1 MKYILKIF
9 LIVLLVVAIIGA
21 ACWFFL
27 VQRPDLTMSV
37 FAYWGDHFYDA
48 GRYNRAV
55 SLYETA
61 CRLDPQNANLPV
73 RLAQAYINS
82 GNYTKA
88 EYTLV
93 SAITNN
99 PESVQLYVALSKTY
113 IAQDKILDAEQMLD
127 RITSS
132 DVKAQIDAL
141 RPRAPVLSPESGYY
155 SEYIDVSVQASGG
168 QAYLAV
174 NLDFPSI
181 QTDAYEGPVTLA
193 AGDSKV
199 VAVTVAENGLVSDAV
214 YAGYTIGSVVEE
226 VTLSDAALDSYVRE
240 LLGKRAS
247 DTLMSDELWEIEE
260 LVLPEGVEDLS
271 DLTRFAGLTSLT
283 IQNATGLD
291 FSVLPQLTTLKTLDL
306 SGSTLPTSTLEA
318 IGTLPDL
325 ETLIL
330 ENCAVTS
337 INNLVGLSNLTYLDL
352 TNNSVTD
359 LTAITALT
367 QLKDLYLTN
376 NPVKSITYLNSC
388 LALERL
394 HIENCGVSRLSSL
407 AGNTSLQEL
416 YASNNDILD
425 ISVLSDCVS
434 LSVLDISSNQVKDV
448 SVLAG
453 LPELTYFLASDNQI
467 EALPAFDAASC
478 KLVRINVNN
487 NKLTDLSPLKG
498 LPSLNYIFADYNQI
512 SDISGLEDCPLLTQ
526 LDLWDNP
533 VDEAQVKALQDIGR
547 IVNYNPQYKP
557 EATAS

>member
-37 FAYWGDHFYDA
+37 FAHWGDYFYDA

-61 CRLDPQNANLPV
+61 CKLSPENANLPL

-113 IAQDKILDAEQMLD
+113 IEQDKILDAEQMLD
-127 RITSS
+127 RITSA

-141 RPRAPVLSPESGYY
+141 RPNAPVLSPESGYY
-155 SEYIDVSVQASGG
+155 SEYIDVAVTATGG
-168 QAYLAV
+168 TAYLAV
-174 NLDFPSI
+174 NQDYPSI
-181 QTDAYEGPVTLA
+181 ETDAYEAPVTLE

-199 VAVTVAENGLVSDAV
+199 VVVTVAENGLVSDAI
-214 YAGYTIGSVVEE
+214 YGGYTIGSVVEE
-226 VTLSDAALDSYVRE
+226 VKLSDSALDSYVRE
-240 LLGKRAS
+240 LLGKSAS
-247 DTLMSDELWEIEE
+247 DTIMSDELWEIEE
-260 LVLPEGVEDLS
+260 LTLPEGVQDIS
-271 DLTRFAGLTSLT
+271 DLTRFAGLKTLS

-291 FSVLPQLTTLKTLDL
+291 LSVLPQLTTLQTLDL
-306 SGSTLPTSTLEA
+306 SGTTLPTSTLDA
-318 IGTLPDL
+318 IGTLPEL
-325 ETLIL
+325 KKLVL
-330 ENCAVTS
+330 QSCAVTA
-337 INNLVGLSNLTYLDL
+337 INPLVGLSNLEYLDL

-359 LTAITALT
+359 LTAITALEH
-367 QLKDLYLTN
+367 LKDLYLTN

-388 LALERL
+388 LELERL

-416 YASNNDILD
+416 YASNNEISD

-434 LSVLDISSNQVKDV
+434 LSVLDISDNQVKDV
-448 SVLAG
+448 SVIAN
-453 LPELTYFLASDNQI
+453 LPELTYFLASHNQI
-467 EALPAFDAASC
+467 ESLPAFDTATC

-487 NKLTDLSPLKG
+487 NQLTDLSPLKG
-498 LPSLNYIFADYNQI
+498 LPALNYIFADYNQI

-526 LDLWDNP
+526 LNLFDNP
-533 VDEAQVKALQDIGR
+533 VNEAQVKALQEIGR
-547 IVNYNPQYKP
+547 IVNYTPGYVND
-557 EATAS
+557 AA

>member
-37 FAYWGDHFYDA
+37 FAHWGDYFYDA

-61 CRLDPQNANLPV
+61 CKLSPNNANLPV

-113 IAQDKILDAEQMLD
+113 IEQDKILDAEQMLD
-127 RITSS
+127 RITSA

-141 RPRAPVLSPESGYY
+141 RPNAPVLSPESGYY
-155 SEYIDVSVQASGG
+155 SEYIDVAVTATGG
-168 QAYLAV
+168 TAYLAV
-174 NLDFPSI
+174 NQDYPSI
-181 QTDAYEGPVTLA
+181 ETDAYEAPVTLE

-199 VAVTVAENGLVSDAV
+199 VVVTVAENGLVSDAV
-214 YAGYTIGSVVEE
+214 YGGYTIGSVVEE
-226 VTLSDAALDSYVRE
+226 VKLSDSALDSYVRE
-240 LLGKRAS
+240 LLGKSAS
-247 DTLMSDELWEIEE
+247 DTIMSDELWEIEE
-260 LVLPEGVEDLS
+260 LTLPEGVQDIS
-271 DLTRFAGLTSLT
+271 DLTRFAGLKTLS

-291 FSVLPQLTTLKTLDL
+291 LSVLPQLTTLQTLDL
-306 SGSTLPTSTLEA
+306 SGTTLPTSTLDA
-318 IGTLPDL
+318 IGTLPEL
-325 ETLIL
+325 KKLVL
-330 ENCAVTS
+330 QSCAVTA
-337 INNLVGLSNLTYLDL
+337 INPLVGLSNLEYLDL

-359 LTAITALT
+359 LTAITALEH
-367 QLKDLYLTN
+367 LKDLYLTN

-388 LALERL
+388 LELERL

-416 YASNNDILD
+416 YASNNEISD

-434 LSVLDISSNQVKDV
+434 LSVLDISDNQVKDV
-448 SVLAG
+448 SVIAN
-453 LPELTYFLASDNQI
+453 LPELTYFLASHNQI
-467 EALPAFDAASC
+467 ESLPAFDTATC

-487 NKLTDLSPLKG
+487 NQLTDLSPLKG
-498 LPSLNYIFADYNQI
+498 LPALNYIFADYNQI

-526 LDLWDNP
+526 LNLFDNP
-533 VDEAQVKALQDIGR
+533 VNEAQVKALQEIGR
-547 IVNYNPQYKP
+547 IVNYTPGYVND
-557 EATAS
+557 AA

>member
-155 SEYIDVSVQASGG
+155 SEYIDVSVQATGG

-181 QTDAYEGPVTLA
+181 RPTPT
-193 AGDSKV
+193 KV
-199 VAVTVAENGLVSDAV
+199 
-214 YAGYTIGSVVEE
+214 
-226 VTLSDAALDSYVRE
+226 R
-240 LLGKRAS
+240 
-247 DTLMSDELWEIEE
+247 
-260 LVLPEGVEDLS
+260 
-271 DLTRFAGLTSLT
+271 
-283 IQNATGLD
+283 
-291 FSVLPQLTTLKTLDL
+291 
-306 SGSTLPTSTLEA
+306 
-318 IGTLPDL
+318 
-325 ETLIL
+325 
-330 ENCAVTS
+330 
-337 INNLVGLSNLTYLDL
+337 
-352 TNNSVTD
+352 
-359 LTAITALT
+359 
-367 QLKDLYLTN
+367 
-376 NPVKSITYLNSC
+376 
-388 LALERL
+388 
-394 HIENCGVSRLSSL
+394 
-407 AGNTSLQEL
+407 
-416 YASNNDILD
+416 
-425 ISVLSDCVS
+425 
-434 LSVLDISSNQVKDV
+434 
-448 SVLAG
+448 
-453 LPELTYFLASDNQI
+453 
-467 EALPAFDAASC
+467 
-478 KLVRINVNN
+478 
-487 NKLTDLSPLKG
+487 
-498 LPSLNYIFADYNQI
+498 
-512 SDISGLEDCPLLTQ
+512 
-526 LDLWDNP
+526 
-533 VDEAQVKALQDIGR
+533 
-547 IVNYNPQYKP
+547 
-557 EATAS
+557 

>member
-37 FAYWGDHFYDA
+37 FAHWGDYFYDA

-61 CRLDPQNANLPV
+61 CKLSPNNANLPV

-113 IAQDKILDAEQMLD
+113 IEQDKILDAEQMLD
-127 RITSS
+127 RITSA

-141 RPRAPVLSPESGYY
+141 RPNAPVLSPESGYY
-155 SEYIDVSVQASGG
+155 SEYIDVSVSATGG
-168 QAYLAV
+168 TAYLAV
-174 NLDFPSI
+174 NQDYPSVEM
-181 QTDAYEGPVTLA
+181 DAYEAPVTLE

-199 VAVTVAENGLVSDAV
+199 VVVTVAENGLVSDAV
-214 YAGYTIGSVVEE
+214 YGGYTIGSVVEE
-226 VTLSDAALDSYVRE
+226 VKLSDSALDSYVRE
-240 LLGKRAS
+240 LLGKSAA
-247 DTLMSDELWEIEE
+247 DTIMSDELWELEE
-260 LVLPEGVEDLS
+260 LTLPEGVQDIS
-271 DLTRFAGLTSLT
+271 DLTRFAGLKTLT

-291 FSVLPQLTTLKTLDL
+291 LSVLPQLTTLQSLDL
-306 SGSTLPTSTLEA
+306 SGTTLPTSTLDA
-318 IGTLPDL
+318 IGTLPEL
-325 ETLIL
+325 KKLVL
-330 ENCAVTS
+330 QSCAVTA
-337 INNLVGLSNLTYLDL
+337 INPLVGLSNLEYLDL

-359 LTAITALT
+359 LTAITALEH
-367 QLKDLYLTN
+367 LKDLYLTN

-388 LALERL
+388 LELERL

-416 YASNNDILD
+416 YASNNEISD

-434 LSVLDISSNQVKDV
+434 LSVLDISDNQVKDV
-448 SVLAG
+448 SVIAN
-453 LPELTYFLASDNQI
+453 LPELTYFLASHNQI
-467 EALPAFDAASC
+467 ESLPAFDTANC

-487 NKLTDLSPLKG
+487 NQLTDLSPLKG
-498 LPSLNYIFADYNQI
+498 LPALNYIFADYNQI

-526 LDLWDNP
+526 LNLFDNP
-533 VDEAQVKALQDIGR
+533 VNEEQVKALQEIGR
-547 IVNYNPQYKP
+547 IVNYTPGYVND
-557 EATAS
+557 AA

>member
-37 FAYWGDHFYDA
+37 FAHWGDYFYDA

-61 CRLDPQNANLPV
+61 CKLSPDNANLPV

-113 IAQDKILDAEQMLD
+113 IEQDKILDAEQMLD
-127 RITSS
+127 RITSA

-141 RPRAPVLSPESGYY
+141 RPNAPVLSPESGYY
-155 SEYIDVSVQASGG
+155 SEYIDVAVTATGG
-168 QAYLAV
+168 TAYLAV
-174 NLDFPSI
+174 NQDYPSI
-181 QTDAYEGPVTLA
+181 ETDAYEAPVTLE

-199 VAVTVAENGLVSDAV
+199 VVVTVAENGLVSDAV
-214 YAGYTIGSVVEE
+214 YGGYTIGSVVEE
-226 VTLSDAALDSYVRE
+226 VTLSDSALDSYVRE
-240 LLGKRAS
+240 LLGKSAS
-247 DTLMSDELWEIEE
+247 DTIMSDELWELEE
-260 LVLPEGVEDLS
+260 LTLPEGVQDIS
-271 DLTRFAGLTSLT
+271 DLTRFAGLKTLT

-291 FSVLPQLTTLKTLDL
+291 LSVLPQLTTLQTLDL
-306 SGSTLPTSTLEA
+306 SGTTLPTSTLDA
-318 IGTLPDL
+318 IGTLPEL
-325 ETLIL
+325 KKLVL
-330 ENCAVTS
+330 QSCAVTA
-337 INNLVGLSNLTYLDL
+337 INPLVGLSNLEYLDL
-352 TNNSVTD
+352 TNNSVSD
-359 LTAITALT
+359 LTAITALEH
-367 QLKDLYLTN
+367 LKDLYLTN

-388 LALERL
+388 LELERL

-416 YASNNDILD
+416 YASNNEISD

-434 LSVLDISSNQVKDV
+434 LSVLDISDNQVKDV
-448 SVLAG
+448 SVIAN
-453 LPELTYFLASDNQI
+453 LPELTYFLASHNQI
-467 EALPAFDAASC
+467 ESLPAFDTANC

-487 NKLTDLSPLKG
+487 NQLTDLSPLKG
-498 LPSLNYIFADYNQI
+498 LPALNYIFADYNQI

-526 LDLWDNP
+526 LNLFDNP
-533 VDEAQVKALQDIGR
+533 VNEAQVKALQEIGR
-547 IVNYNPQYKP
+547 IVNYTPGYVNN
-557 EATAS
+557 AA

>member
-37 FAYWGDHFYDA
+37 FAHWGDYFYDV

-61 CRLDPQNANLPV
+61 CKLSPDNANLPV

-113 IAQDKILDAEQMLD
+113 IEQDKILDAEQMLD
-127 RITSS
+127 RITSA

-141 RPRAPVLSPESGYY
+141 RPNAPVLSPESGYY
-155 SEYIDVSVQASGG
+155 SEYIDVAVTATGG
-168 QAYLAV
+168 TAYLAV
-174 NLDFPSI
+174 NQDYPSI
-181 QTDAYEGPVTLA
+181 ETDAYEAPVTLE

-199 VAVTVAENGLVSDAV
+199 VVVTVAENGLVSDAV
-214 YAGYTIGSVVEE
+214 YGGYTIGSVVEE
-226 VTLSDAALDSYVRE
+226 VTLSDSALDSYVRE
-240 LLGKRAS
+240 LLGKSAA
-247 DTLMSDELWEIEE
+247 DTIMSDELWDIEE
-260 LVLPEGVEDLS
+260 LTLPEGVQDIS
-271 DLTRFAGLTSLT
+271 DLTRFAGLKTLT

-291 FSVLPQLTTLKTLDL
+291 LSVLPQLTTLQTLDL
-306 SGSTLPTSTLEA
+306 SGTTLPTSTLDA
-318 IGTLPDL
+318 IGTLPEL
-325 ETLIL
+325 KKLVL
-330 ENCAVTS
+330 QSCAVTA
-337 INNLVGLSNLTYLDL
+337 INPLVGLSNLEYLDL

-359 LTAITALT
+359 LTAITALEH
-367 QLKDLYLTN
+367 LKDLYLTN

-388 LALERL
+388 LELERL

-416 YASNNDILD
+416 YASNNEISD

-434 LSVLDISSNQVKDV
+434 LSVLDISDNQVKDV
-448 SVLAG
+448 SVIAN
-453 LPELTYFLASDNQI
+453 LPELTYFLASHNQI
-467 EALPAFDAASC
+467 ESLPAFDTANC

-487 NKLTDLSPLKG
+487 NQLTDLSPLKG
-498 LPSLNYIFADYNQI
+498 LPALNYIFADYNQI

-526 LDLWDNP
+526 LNLFDNP
-533 VDEAQVKALQDIGR
+533 VNEAQVKALQEIGR
-547 IVNYNPQYKP
+547 IVNYTPGYVND
-557 EATAS
+557 AA

>member
-37 FAYWGDHFYDA
+37 FAHWGDYFYDA

-61 CRLDPQNANLPV
+61 CKLSPENANLPL

-113 IAQDKILDAEQMLD
+113 IEQDKILDAEQMLD
-127 RITSS
+127 RITSA

-141 RPRAPVLSPESGYY
+141 RPNAPVLSPESGYY
-155 SEYIDVSVQASGG
+155 SEYIDVSVTATGG
-168 QAYLAV
+168 TAYLAV
-174 NLDFPSI
+174 NQDYPSI
-181 QTDAYEGPVTLA
+181 ETDAYEAPVTLE

-199 VAVTVAENGLVSDAV
+199 VVVTVAENGLVSDAV
-214 YAGYTIGSVVEE
+214 YGGYTIGSGVEE
-226 VTLSDAALDSYVRE
+226 GKLSDSALDSYVRE
-240 LLGKRAS
+240 LLGKSAS
-247 DTLMSDELWEIEE
+247 DTIMSDELWEIEE
-260 LVLPEGVEDLS
+260 LTLPEGVQDIS
-271 DLTRFAGLTSLT
+271 DLTRFAGLKTLS

-291 FSVLPQLTTLKTLDL
+291 LSVLPQLTTLQTLDL
-306 SGSTLPTSTLEA
+306 SGTTLPTSTLDA
-318 IGTLPDL
+318 IGTLPEL
-325 ETLIL
+325 KKLVL
-330 ENCAVTS
+330 QSCAVTA
-337 INNLVGLSNLTYLDL
+337 INPLVGLSNLEYLDL

-359 LTAITALT
+359 LTAITALEH
-367 QLKDLYLTN
+367 LKDLYLTN

-388 LALERL
+388 LELERL

-416 YASNNDILD
+416 YASNNEISD

-434 LSVLDISSNQVKDV
+434 LSVLDISDNQVKDV
-448 SVLAG
+448 SVIAN
-453 LPELTYFLASDNQI
+453 LPELTYFLASHNQI
-467 EALPAFDAASC
+467 ESLPAFDTATC

-487 NKLTDLSPLKG
+487 NQLTDLSPLKG
-498 LPSLNYIFADYNQI
+498 LPALNYIFADYNQI

-526 LDLWDNP
+526 LNLFDNP
-533 VDEAQVKALQDIGR
+533 VNEAQVKALQEIGR
-547 IVNYNPQYKP
+547 IVNYTPGYVND
-557 EATAS
+557 AA

>member
-37 FAYWGDHFYDA
+37 FAHWGDYFYDA

-61 CRLDPQNANLPV
+61 CKLSPENANLPV

-113 IAQDKILDAEQMLD
+113 IEQDKILDAEQMLD
-127 RITSS
+127 RITSA

-141 RPRAPVLSPESGYY
+141 RPNAPVLSPESGYY
-155 SEYIDVSVQASGG
+155 SEYIDVAVTATGG
-168 QAYLAV
+168 TAYLAV
-174 NLDFPSI
+174 NQDYPSI
-181 QTDAYEGPVTLA
+181 ETDAYEAPVTLE

-199 VAVTVAENGLVSDAV
+199 VVVTVAENGLVSDAV
-214 YAGYTIGSVVEE
+214 YGGYTIGSVVEE
-226 VTLSDAALDSYVRE
+226 VTLSDSALDSYVRE
-240 LLGKRAS
+240 LLGKSAS
-247 DTLMSDELWEIEE
+247 DTIMSDELWELEE
-260 LVLPEGVEDLS
+260 LTLPESVQDIS
-271 DLTRFAGLTSLT
+271 DLTRFAGLKTLT

-291 FSVLPQLTTLKTLDL
+291 LSVLPQLTTLQTLDL
-306 SGSTLPTSTLEA
+306 SGTTLPTSTLDA
-318 IGTLPDL
+318 IGTLPEL
-325 ETLIL
+325 KKLVL
-330 ENCAVTS
+330 QGCAVTA
-337 INNLVGLSNLTYLDL
+337 INPLVGLSNLEYLDL
-352 TNNSVTD
+352 TNNSVSD
-359 LTAITALT
+359 LTAITALEH
-367 QLKDLYLTN
+367 LKDLYLTN

-388 LALERL
+388 LELERL

-416 YASNNDILD
+416 YASNNEISD

-434 LSVLDISSNQVKDV
+434 LSVLDISDNQVKDV
-448 SVLAG
+448 SVIAN
-453 LPELTYFLASDNQI
+453 LPELTYFLASHNQI
-467 EALPAFDAASC
+467 ESLPTFDTATC

-487 NKLTDLSPLKG
+487 NQLTDLSPLKG
-498 LPSLNYIFADYNQI
+498 LPALNYIFADYNQI

-526 LDLWDNP
+526 LNLFDNP
-533 VDEAQVKALQDIGR
+533 VNEAQVKSLQEIGR
-547 IVNYNPQYKP
+547 IVNYTPGYVND
-557 EATAS
+557 AA

>member
-37 FAYWGDHFYDA
+37 FAHWGDYFYDA

-61 CRLDPQNANLPV
+61 CKLSPENANLPL

-113 IAQDKILDAEQMLD
+113 IEQDKILDAEQMLD
-127 RITSS
+127 RITSA

-141 RPRAPVLSPESGYY
+141 RPNAPVLSPESGYY
-155 SEYIDVSVQASGG
+155 SEYIDVAVTATGG
-168 QAYLAV
+168 TAYLAV
-174 NLDFPSI
+174 NQDYPSI
-181 QTDAYEGPVTLA
+181 ETDAYEAPVTLE

-199 VAVTVAENGLVSDAV
+199 VVVTVAENGLVSDAV
-214 YAGYTIGSVVEE
+214 YGGYTIGSVVEE
-226 VTLSDAALDSYVRE
+226 VKLSDSALDSYVRE
-240 LLGKRAS
+240 LLGKSAS
-247 DTLMSDELWEIEE
+247 DTIMSDELWELEE
-260 LVLPEGVEDLS
+260 LTLPEGVQDIS
-271 DLTRFAGLTSLT
+271 DLTRFAGLKTLT

-291 FSVLPQLTTLKTLDL
+291 LSVLPQLTTLQTLDL
-306 SGSTLPTSTLEA
+306 SGTTLPTSTLDA
-318 IGTLPDL
+318 IGTLPEL
-325 ETLIL
+325 KKLVL
-330 ENCAVTS
+330 QGCAVTA
-337 INNLVGLSNLTYLDL
+337 INPLVGLSNLEYLDL
-352 TNNSVTD
+352 TNNSVSD
-359 LTAITALT
+359 LTAITALEH
-367 QLKDLYLTN
+367 LKDLYLTN

-388 LALERL
+388 LELERL

-416 YASNNDILD
+416 YASNNEISD

-434 LSVLDISSNQVKDV
+434 LSVLDISDNQVKDV
-448 SVLAG
+448 SVIAN
-453 LPELTYFLASDNQI
+453 LPELTYFLASHNQI
-467 EALPAFDAASC
+467 ESLPAFDTANC

-487 NKLTDLSPLKG
+487 NQLTDLSPLKG
-498 LPSLNYIFADYNQI
+498 LPALNYIFADYNQI

-526 LDLWDNP
+526 LNLFDNP
-533 VDEAQVKALQDIGR
+533 VNEEQVKALQEIGR
-547 IVNYNPQYKP
+547 IVNYTPGYVND
-557 EATAS
+557 AA

>member
-37 FAYWGDHFYDA
+37 FAHWGDYFYDA

-61 CRLDPQNANLPV
+61 CKLSPENANLPV

-113 IAQDKILDAEQMLD
+113 IEQDKILDAEQMLD
-127 RITSS
+127 RITSA

-141 RPRAPVLSPESGYY
+141 RPNAPVLSPESGYY
-155 SEYIDVSVQASGG
+155 SEYIDVAVTATGG
-168 QAYLAV
+168 TAYLAV
-174 NLDFPSI
+174 NQDYPSI
-181 QTDAYEGPVTLA
+181 KTDAYEAPVTLE

-199 VAVTVAENGLVSDAV
+199 VVVTVAENGLVSDAV
-214 YAGYTIGSVVEE
+214 YGGYTIGSVVEE
-226 VTLSDAALDSYVRE
+226 VTLSDSALDSYVRE
-240 LLGKRAS
+240 LLGKSAS
-247 DTLMSDELWEIEE
+247 DTIMSDELWELEE
-260 LVLPEGVEDLS
+260 LTLPESVQDIS
-271 DLTRFAGLTSLT
+271 DLTRFAGLKTLT

-291 FSVLPQLTTLKTLDL
+291 LSVLPQLTTLQSLDL
-306 SGSTLPTSTLEA
+306 SGTTLPTSTLDA
-318 IGTLPDL
+318 IGTLPEL
-325 ETLIL
+325 KKLVL
-330 ENCAVTS
+330 QSCAVTA
-337 INNLVGLSNLTYLDL
+337 INPLVGLSNLEYLDL
-352 TNNSVTD
+352 TNNSVSD
-359 LTAITALT
+359 LTAITALEH
-367 QLKDLYLTN
+367 LKDLYLTN

-388 LALERL
+388 LELERL

-416 YASNNDILD
+416 YASNNEISD

-434 LSVLDISSNQVKDV
+434 LSVLDISDNQVKDV
-448 SVLAG
+448 SVIAN
-453 LPELTYFLASDNQI
+453 LPELTYFLASHNQI
-467 EALPAFDAASC
+467 ESLPAFDTANC

-487 NKLTDLSPLKG
+487 NQLTDLSPLKG
-498 LPSLNYIFADYNQI
+498 LPALNYIFADYNQI

-526 LDLWDNP
+526 LNLFDNP
-533 VDEAQVKALQDIGR
+533 VNEAQVKALQEIGR
-547 IVNYNPQYKP
+547 IVNYTPGYVND
-557 EATAS
+557 AA

>member
-37 FAYWGDHFYDA
+37 FAHWGDYFYDA

-61 CRLDPQNANLPV
+61 CKLSPNNANLPV

-113 IAQDKILDAEQMLD
+113 IEQDKILDAEQMLD
-127 RITSS
+127 RITSA

-141 RPRAPVLSPESGYY
+141 RPNAPVLSPESGYY
-155 SEYIDVSVQASGG
+155 SEYIDVAVTATGG
-168 QAYLAV
+168 TAYLAV
-174 NLDFPSI
+174 NQDYPSI
-181 QTDAYEGPVTLA
+181 ETDAYEAPVTLE

-199 VAVTVAENGLVSDAV
+199 VVVTVAENGLVSDAV
-214 YAGYTIGSVVEE
+214 YGGYTIGSVVEE
-226 VTLSDAALDSYVRE
+226 VTLSDSALDSYVRE
-240 LLGKRAS
+240 LLGKSAS
-247 DTLMSDELWEIEE
+247 DTIMSDELWELEE
-260 LVLPEGVEDLS
+260 LTLPEGVQDIS
-271 DLTRFAGLTSLT
+271 DLTRFAGLKTLT

-291 FSVLPQLTTLKTLDL
+291 LSVLPQLTTLQTLDL
-306 SGSTLPTSTLEA
+306 SGTTLPTSTLDA
-318 IGTLPDL
+318 IGTLPEL
-325 ETLIL
+325 KKLVL
-330 ENCAVTS
+330 QSCAVTA
-337 INNLVGLSNLTYLDL
+337 INPLVGLSNLEYLDL
-352 TNNSVTD
+352 TNNSVSD
-359 LTAITALT
+359 LTAITALEH
-367 QLKDLYLTN
+367 LKDLYLTN

-388 LALERL
+388 LELERL

-416 YASNNDILD
+416 YASNNEISD

-434 LSVLDISSNQVKDV
+434 LSVLDISDNQVKDV
-448 SVLAG
+448 SVIAN
-453 LPELTYFLASDNQI
+453 LPELTYFLASHNQI
-467 EALPAFDAASC
+467 ESLPAFDTATC

-487 NKLTDLSPLKG
+487 NQLTDLSPLKG
-498 LPSLNYIFADYNQI
+498 LPALNYIFADYNQI

-526 LDLWDNP
+526 LNLFDNP
-533 VDEAQVKALQDIGR
+533 VNEAQVKALQEIGR
-547 IVNYNPQYKP
+547 IVNYTPGYVND
-557 EATAS
+557 AA

>member
-37 FAYWGDHFYDA
+37 FAHWGDYFYDA

-61 CRLDPQNANLPV
+61 CKLSPNNANLPV

-113 IAQDKILDAEQMLD
+113 IEQDKILDAEQMLD
-127 RITSS
+127 RITSA

-141 RPRAPVLSPESGYY
+141 RPNVPVLSPESGYY
-155 SEYIDVSVQASGG
+155 SEYIDVAVTATGG
-168 QAYLAV
+168 TAYLAV
-174 NLDFPSI
+174 NQDYPSI
-181 QTDAYEGPVTLA
+181 ETDAYEAPVTLE

-199 VAVTVAENGLVSDAV
+199 VVVTVAENGLVSDAV
-214 YAGYTIGSVVEE
+214 YGGYTIGSVVEE
-226 VTLSDAALDSYVRE
+226 VTLSDSALDSYVRE
-240 LLGKRAS
+240 LLGKTAS
-247 DTLMSDELWEIEE
+247 DTIMSDELWELEE
-260 LVLPEGVEDLS
+260 LTLPESVQDIS
-271 DLTRFAGLTSLT
+271 DLTRFAGLKTLT

-291 FSVLPQLTTLKTLDL
+291 LSVLPQLTTLQSLDL
-306 SGSTLPTSTLEA
+306 SGTTLPTSTLDA
-318 IGTLPDL
+318 IGTLPEL
-325 ETLIL
+325 KKLVL
-330 ENCAVTS
+330 QSCAVTA
-337 INNLVGLSNLTYLDL
+337 INPLVGLSNLEYLDL
-352 TNNSVTD
+352 TNNSVSD
-359 LTAITALT
+359 LTAITALEH
-367 QLKDLYLTN
+367 LKDLYLTN

-388 LALERL
+388 LELERL

-416 YASNNDILD
+416 YASNNEISD

-434 LSVLDISSNQVKDV
+434 LSVLDISHNQVKDV
-448 SVLAG
+448 SVIAN
-453 LPELTYFLASDNQI
+453 LPELTYFLASHNQI
-467 EALPAFDAASC
+467 ESLPAFDTATC

-487 NKLTDLSPLKG
+487 NQLTDLSPLKG
-498 LPSLNYIFADYNQI
+498 LPALNYIFADYNQI

-526 LDLWDNP
+526 LNLFDNP
-533 VDEAQVKALQDIGR
+533 VNEEQVKALQEIGR
-547 IVNYNPQYKP
+547 IVNYTPGYVND
-557 EATAS
+557 AA

>member
-37 FAYWGDHFYDA
+37 FAHWGDYFYDA

-61 CRLDPQNANLPV
+61 CKLSPNNANLPV

-113 IAQDKILDAEQMLD
+113 IEQDKILDAEQMLD
-127 RITSS
+127 RITSA

-141 RPRAPVLSPESGYY
+141 RPNAPVLSPESGYY
-155 SEYIDVSVQASGG
+155 SEYIDVAVTATGG
-168 QAYLAV
+168 TAYLAV
-174 NLDFPSI
+174 NQDYPSI
-181 QTDAYEGPVTLA
+181 ETDAYEAPVTLE

-199 VAVTVAENGLVSDAV
+199 VVVTVAENGLVSDAV
-214 YAGYTIGSVVEE
+214 YGGYTIGSVVEE
-226 VTLSDAALDSYVRE
+226 VKLSDSALDSYVRE
-240 LLGKRAS
+240 LLGKTAS
-247 DTLMSDELWEIEE
+247 DTIMSDELWEIEE
-260 LVLPEGVEDLS
+260 LTLPEGVQDIS
-271 DLTRFAGLTSLT
+271 DLTRFAGLKTLT

-291 FSVLPQLTTLKTLDL
+291 LSVLPQLTTLQTLDL
-306 SGSTLPTSTLEA
+306 SGTTLPTSTLDA
-318 IGTLPDL
+318 IGTLPEL
-325 ETLIL
+325 KKLVL
-330 ENCAVTS
+330 QSCAVTA
-337 INNLVGLSNLTYLDL
+337 INPLVGLSNLEYLDL
-352 TNNSVTD
+352 TNNSVSD
-359 LTAITALT
+359 LTAITALEH
-367 QLKDLYLTN
+367 LKDLYLTN

-388 LALERL
+388 LELERL

-416 YASNNDILD
+416 YASNNEISD

-434 LSVLDISSNQVKDV
+434 LSVLDISDNQVKDV
-448 SVLAG
+448 SVIAN
-453 LPELTYFLASDNQI
+453 LPELTYFLASHNQI
-467 EALPAFDAASC
+467 ESLPAFDTATC

-487 NKLTDLSPLKG
+487 NQLTDLSPLKG
-498 LPSLNYIFADYNQI
+498 LPALNYIFADYNQI

-526 LDLWDNP
+526 LNLFDNP
-533 VDEAQVKALQDIGR
+533 VNEAQVKALQEIGR
-547 IVNYNPQYKP
+547 IVNYTPGYVNN
-557 EATAS
+557 AA

>member
-37 FAYWGDHFYDA
+37 FAHWGDYFYDA

-61 CRLDPQNANLPV
+61 CKLSPENANLPL

-113 IAQDKILDAEQMLD
+113 IEQDKILDAEQMLD
-127 RITSS
+127 RITSA

-141 RPRAPVLSPESGYY
+141 RPNAPVLSPESGYY
-155 SEYIDVSVQASGG
+155 SEYIDVAVTATGG
-168 QAYLAV
+168 TAYLAV
-174 NLDFPSI
+174 NQDYPSI
-181 QTDAYEGPVTLA
+181 ETDAYEAPVTLE

-199 VAVTVAENGLVSDAV
+199 VVVTVAENGLVSDAV
-214 YAGYTIGSVVEE
+214 YGGYTIGSVVEE
-226 VTLSDAALDSYVRE
+226 VKLSDSALDSYVRE
-240 LLGKRAS
+240 LLGKSAS
-247 DTLMSDELWEIEE
+247 DTIMSDELWEIEE
-260 LVLPEGVEDLS
+260 LTLPEGVQDIS
-271 DLTRFAGLTSLT
+271 DLTRFAGLKTLS

-291 FSVLPQLTTLKTLDL
+291 LSVLPQLTTLQTLDL
-306 SGSTLPTSTLEA
+306 SGTTLPTSTLDA
-318 IGTLPDL
+318 IGTLPEL
-325 ETLIL
+325 KKLVL
-330 ENCAVTS
+330 QSCAVTA
-337 INNLVGLSNLTYLDL
+337 INPLVGLSNLEYLDL

-359 LTAITALT
+359 LTAITALEH
-367 QLKDLYLTN
+367 LKDLYLTN

-388 LALERL
+388 LELERL

-416 YASNNDILD
+416 YASNNEISD

-434 LSVLDISSNQVKDV
+434 LSVLDISDNQVKDV
-448 SVLAG
+448 SVIAN
-453 LPELTYFLASDNQI
+453 LPELTYFLASHNQI
-467 EALPAFDAASC
+467 ESLPAFDTATC

-487 NKLTDLSPLKG
+487 NQLTDLSPLKG
-498 LPSLNYIFADYNQI
+498 LPALNYIFADYNQI

-526 LDLWDNP
+526 LNLFDNP
-533 VDEAQVKALQDIGR
+533 VNEAQVKALQEICR
-547 IVNYNPQYKP
+547 IVNYTPGYVND
-557 EATAS
+557 AA

>member
-37 FAYWGDHFYDA
+37 FAHWGDYFYDA

-61 CRLDPQNANLPV
+61 CKLSPDNANLPV

-113 IAQDKILDAEQMLD
+113 IEQDKILDAEQMLD
-127 RITSS
+127 RITSA

-141 RPRAPVLSPESGYY
+141 RPNVPVLSPESGYY
-155 SEYIDVSVQASGG
+155 SEYIDVAVTATGG
-168 QAYLAV
+168 TAYLAV
-174 NLDFPSI
+174 NQDYPSI
-181 QTDAYEGPVTLA
+181 ETDAYEAPVTLE

-199 VAVTVAENGLVSDAV
+199 VVVTVAENGLVSDAV
-214 YAGYTIGSVVEE
+214 YGGYTIGSVVEE
-226 VTLSDAALDSYVRE
+226 VTLSDSALDSYVRE
-240 LLGKRAS
+240 LLGKSAS
-247 DTLMSDELWEIEE
+247 DTIMSDELWELEE
-260 LVLPEGVEDLS
+260 LTLPEGVQDIS
-271 DLTRFAGLTSLT
+271 DLTRFAGLKTLT

-291 FSVLPQLTTLKTLDL
+291 LSVLPQLTTLQTLDL
-306 SGSTLPTSTLEA
+306 SGTTLPTSTLDA
-318 IGTLPDL
+318 IGTLPEL
-325 ETLIL
+325 KKLVL
-330 ENCAVTS
+330 QSCAVTA
-337 INNLVGLSNLTYLDL
+337 INPLVGLSNLEYLDL
-352 TNNSVTD
+352 TNNSVSD
-359 LTAITALT
+359 LTAITALEH
-367 QLKDLYLTN
+367 LKDLYLTN

-388 LALERL
+388 LELERL

-416 YASNNDILD
+416 YASNNEISD

-434 LSVLDISSNQVKDV
+434 LSVLDISDNQVKDV
-448 SVLAG
+448 SVIAN
-453 LPELTYFLASDNQI
+453 LPELTYFRASHNQI
-467 EALPAFDAASC
+467 ESLPAFDTATC

-487 NKLTDLSPLKG
+487 NQLTDLSPLKG
-498 LPSLNYIFADYNQI
+498 LPALNYIFADYNQI

-526 LDLWDNP
+526 LNLFDNP
-533 VDEAQVKALQDIGR
+533 VNEAQVKALQEIGR
-547 IVNYNPQYKP
+547 IVNYTPGYVND
-557 EATAS
+557 AA

>member
-9 LIVLLVVAIIGA
+9 LIVLLVVAIIGG

-37 FAYWGDHFYDA
+37 FAHWGDYFYDA

-61 CRLDPQNANLPV
+61 CKLSPNNANLPV

-113 IAQDKILDAEQMLD
+113 IEQDKILDAEQMLD
-127 RITSS
+127 RITSA

-141 RPRAPVLSPESGYY
+141 RPNAPVLSPESGYY
-155 SEYIDVSVQASGG
+155 SEYIDVAVTATGG
-168 QAYLAV
+168 TAYLAV
-174 NLDFPSI
+174 NQDYPSI
-181 QTDAYEGPVTLA
+181 ETDAYEAPVTLE

-199 VAVTVAENGLVSDAV
+199 VVVTVAENGLVSDAV
-214 YAGYTIGSVVEE
+214 YGGYTIGSVVEE
-226 VTLSDAALDSYVRE
+226 VTLSDSALDSYVRE
-240 LLGKRAS
+240 LLGKSAS
-247 DTLMSDELWEIEE
+247 DTIMSDELWELEE
-260 LVLPEGVEDLS
+260 LTLPEGVQDIS
-271 DLTRFAGLTSLT
+271 DLTRFAGLKTLT

-291 FSVLPQLTTLKTLDL
+291 LSVLPQLTTLQTLDL
-306 SGSTLPTSTLEA
+306 SGTTLPTSTLDA
-318 IGTLPDL
+318 IGTLPEL
-325 ETLIL
+325 KKLVL
-330 ENCAVTS
+330 QGCAVTA
-337 INNLVGLSNLTYLDL
+337 INPLVGLSNLEYLDL
-352 TNNSVTD
+352 TNNSVSD
-359 LTAITALT
+359 LTAITALEH
-367 QLKDLYLTN
+367 LKDLYLTN

-388 LALERL
+388 LELERL

-416 YASNNDILD
+416 YASNNEISD

-434 LSVLDISSNQVKDV
+434 LSVLDISDNQVKDV
-448 SVLAG
+448 SVIAN
-453 LPELTYFLASDNQI
+453 LPELTYFLASHNQI
-467 EALPAFDAASC
+467 ESLPAFDMANC

-487 NKLTDLSPLKG
+487 NQLTDLSPLKG
-498 LPSLNYIFADYNQI
+498 LPALNYIFADYNQI

-526 LDLWDNP
+526 LNLFDNP
-533 VDEAQVKALQDIGR
+533 VNEEQVKALQEIGR
-547 IVNYNPQYKP
+547 IVNYTPGYVND
-557 EATAS
+557 AA

>member
-37 FAYWGDHFYDA
+37 FAHWGDYFYDA

-61 CRLDPQNANLPV
+61 CKLSPNNANLPV

-113 IAQDKILDAEQMLD
+113 IEQDKILDAEQMLD
-127 RITSS
+127 RITSA

-141 RPRAPVLSPESGYY
+141 RPNAPVLSPESGYY
-155 SEYIDVSVQASGG
+155 SEYIDVAVTATGG
-168 QAYLAV
+168 TAYLAV
-174 NLDFPSI
+174 NQDYPSI
-181 QTDAYEGPVTLA
+181 ETDAYEAPVTLE

-199 VAVTVAENGLVSDAV
+199 VVVTVAENGLVSDAV
-214 YAGYTIGSVVEE
+214 YGGYTIGSVVEE
-226 VTLSDAALDSYVRE
+226 VKLSDSALDSYVRE
-240 LLGKRAS
+240 LLGKTAS
-247 DTLMSDELWEIEE
+247 DTIMSDELWEIEE
-260 LVLPEGVEDLS
+260 LTLPEGVQDIS
-271 DLTRFAGLTSLT
+271 DLTRFAGLKTLT

-291 FSVLPQLTTLKTLDL
+291 LSVLPQLTTLQTLDL
-306 SGSTLPTSTLEA
+306 SGTTLPTSTLDA
-318 IGTLPDL
+318 IGTLPEL
-325 ETLIL
+325 KKLVL
-330 ENCAVTS
+330 QSCAVTA
-337 INNLVGLSNLTYLDL
+337 INPLVGLSNLEYLDL
-352 TNNSVTD
+352 TNNSVSD
-359 LTAITALT
+359 LTAITALEH
-367 QLKDLYLTN
+367 LKDLYLTN

-388 LALERL
+388 LELERL

-416 YASNNDILD
+416 YASNNEISD
-425 ISVLSDCVS
+425 ISVLSHCVS
-434 LSVLDISSNQVKDV
+434 LSVLDISDNQIKDV
-448 SVLAG
+448 SVIAN
-453 LPELTYFLASDNQI
+453 LPELTYFLASHNQI
-467 EALPAFDAASC
+467 ESLPAFDTATC

-487 NKLTDLSPLKG
+487 NQLTDLSPLKG
-498 LPSLNYIFADYNQI
+498 LPALNYIFADYNQI

-526 LDLWDNP
+526 LNLFDNP
-533 VDEAQVKALQDIGR
+533 VNEAQVKALQEIGR
-547 IVNYNPQYKP
+547 IVNYTPGYVND
-557 EATAS
+557 AA

>member
-37 FAYWGDHFYDA
+37 FAHWGDYFYDA

-61 CRLDPQNANLPV
+61 CKLSPENANLPL

-113 IAQDKILDAEQMLD
+113 IEQDKILDAEQMLD
-127 RITSS
+127 RITSA

-141 RPRAPVLSPESGYY
+141 RPNAPVLSPESGYY
-155 SEYIDVSVQASGG
+155 SEYIDVAVTATGG
-168 QAYLAV
+168 TAYLAV
-174 NLDFPSI
+174 NQDYPSI
-181 QTDAYEGPVTLA
+181 ETDAYEAPVTLE

-199 VAVTVAENGLVSDAV
+199 VVVTVAENGLVSDAV
-214 YAGYTIGSVVEE
+214 YGGYTIGSVVEE
-226 VTLSDAALDSYVRE
+226 VKLSDSALDSYVRE
-240 LLGKRAS
+240 LLGKSAS
-247 DTLMSDELWEIEE
+247 DTIMSDELWEIEE
-260 LVLPEGVEDLS
+260 LTLPEGVQDIS
-271 DLTRFAGLTSLT
+271 DLTRFAGLKTLS

-291 FSVLPQLTTLKTLDL
+291 LSVLPQLTTLQTLDL
-306 SGSTLPTSTLEA
+306 SGTTLPTSTLDA
-318 IGTLPDL
+318 IGTLPEL
-325 ETLIL
+325 KKLVL
-330 ENCAVTS
+330 QSCAVTA
-337 INNLVGLSNLTYLDL
+337 INPLVGLSNLEYLDL

-359 LTAITALT
+359 LTAITALEH
-367 QLKDLYLTN
+367 LKDLYLTN

-388 LALERL
+388 LELERL

-416 YASNNDILD
+416 YASNNEISD

-434 LSVLDISSNQVKDV
+434 LSVLDISDNQVKDV
-448 SVLAG
+448 SVIAN
-453 LPELTYFLASDNQI
+453 LPELTYFLASHNQI
-467 EALPAFDAASC
+467 ESLPAFDTANC

-487 NKLTDLSPLKG
+487 NQLTDLSPLKG
-498 LPSLNYIFADYNQI
+498 LPALNYIFADYNQI

-526 LDLWDNP
+526 LNLFDNP
-533 VDEAQVKALQDIGR
+533 VNEAQVKALQEIGR
-547 IVNYNPQYKP
+547 IVNYTPGYVND
-557 EATAS
+557 AA

>member
-37 FAYWGDHFYDA
+37 FAHWGDYFYDA

-61 CRLDPQNANLPV
+61 CKLSPDNANLPV

-113 IAQDKILDAEQMLD
+113 IEQDKILDAEQMLD
-127 RITSS
+127 RITSA

-141 RPRAPVLSPESGYY
+141 RPNAPVLSPESGYY
-155 SEYIDVSVQASGG
+155 SEYIDVAVTATGG
-168 QAYLAV
+168 TAYLAV
-174 NLDFPSI
+174 NQDYPSI
-181 QTDAYEGPVTLA
+181 ETDAYEAPVTLE

-199 VAVTVAENGLVSDAV
+199 VVVTVAENGLVSDAV
-214 YAGYTIGSVVEE
+214 YGGYTIGSVVEE
-226 VTLSDAALDSYVRE
+226 VKLSDSALDGYVRE
-240 LLGKRAS
+240 LLGKSAS
-247 DTLMSDELWEIEE
+247 DTIMSDELWELEE
-260 LVLPEGVEDLS
+260 LTLPEGVQDIS
-271 DLTRFAGLTSLT
+271 DLTRFAGLKTLT

-291 FSVLPQLTTLKTLDL
+291 LSVLPQLTTLQTLDL
-306 SGSTLPTSTLEA
+306 SGTTLPTSTLDA
-318 IGTLPDL
+318 IGTLPEL
-325 ETLIL
+325 KKLVL
-330 ENCAVTS
+330 QGCAVTA
-337 INNLVGLSNLTYLDL
+337 INPLVGLSNLEYLDL

-359 LTAITALT
+359 LTAITALEH
-367 QLKDLYLTN
+367 LKDLYLTN

-388 LALERL
+388 LELERL

-416 YASNNDILD
+416 YASNNEISD

-434 LSVLDISSNQVKDV
+434 LSVLDISDNQVKDV
-448 SVLAG
+448 SVIAN
-453 LPELTYFLASDNQI
+453 LPELTYFLASHNQI
-467 EALPAFDAASC
+467 ESLPAFDTANC

-487 NKLTDLSPLKG
+487 NQLTDLSPLKG
-498 LPSLNYIFADYNQI
+498 LPALNYIFADYNQI

-526 LDLWDNP
+526 LNLFDNP
-533 VDEAQVKALQDIGR
+533 VNEEQVKALQEIGR
-547 IVNYNPQYKP
+547 IVNYTPGYVND
-557 EATAS
+557 AA

>member
-37 FAYWGDHFYDA
+37 FAHWGDYFYDV

-61 CRLDPQNANLPV
+61 CKLSPNNANLPV

-113 IAQDKILDAEQMLD
+113 IEQDKILDAEQMLD
-127 RITSS
+127 RITSA

-141 RPRAPVLSPESGYY
+141 RPNVPVLSPESGYY
-155 SEYIDVSVQASGG
+155 SEYIDVAVTATGG
-168 QAYLAV
+168 TAYLAV
-174 NLDFPSI
+174 NQDYPSI
-181 QTDAYEGPVTLA
+181 ETDAYEAPVTLE

-199 VAVTVAENGLVSDAV
+199 VVVTVAENGLVSDAV
-214 YAGYTIGSVVEE
+214 YGGYTIGSVVEE
-226 VTLSDAALDSYVRE
+226 VTLSDSALDSYVRE
-240 LLGKRAS
+240 LLGKSAS
-247 DTLMSDELWEIEE
+247 DTIMSDELWELEE
-260 LVLPEGVEDLS
+260 LTLPESVQDIS
-271 DLTRFAGLTSLT
+271 DLTRFAGLKTLT

-291 FSVLPQLTTLKTLDL
+291 LSVLPQLTTLQTLDL
-306 SGSTLPTSTLEA
+306 SGTTLPTSTLDA
-318 IGTLPDL
+318 IGTLPEL
-325 ETLIL
+325 KKLVL
-330 ENCAVTS
+330 QSCAVTA
-337 INNLVGLSNLTYLDL
+337 INPLVGLSNLEYLDL
-352 TNNSVTD
+352 TNNSVSD
-359 LTAITALT
+359 LTAITALEH
-367 QLKDLYLTN
+367 LKDLYLTN

-388 LALERL
+388 LELERL

-416 YASNNDILD
+416 YASNNEISD

-434 LSVLDISSNQVKDV
+434 LSVLDISDNQVKDV
-448 SVLAG
+448 SVIAN
-453 LPELTYFLASDNQI
+453 LPELTYFLASHNQI
-467 EALPAFDAASC
+467 ESLPTFDTATC

-487 NKLTDLSPLKG
+487 NQLTDLSPLKG
-498 LPSLNYIFADYNQI
+498 LPALNYIFADYNQI

-526 LDLWDNP
+526 LNLFDNP
-533 VDEAQVKALQDIGR
+533 VNEAQVKALQEIGR
-547 IVNYNPQYKP
+547 IVNYTPGYVND
-557 EATAS
+557 AA

>member
-37 FAYWGDHFYDA
+37 FAHWGDYFYDA

-61 CRLDPQNANLPV
+61 CKLSPNNANLPV

-113 IAQDKILDAEQMLD
+113 IEQDKILDAEQMLD
-127 RITSS
+127 RITSA

-141 RPRAPVLSPESGYY
+141 RPNVPVLSPESGYY
-155 SEYIDVSVQASGG
+155 SEYIDVAVTATGG
-168 QAYLAV
+168 TAYLAV
-174 NLDFPSI
+174 NQDYPSI
-181 QTDAYEGPVTLA
+181 ETDAYEAPVTLE

-199 VAVTVAENGLVSDAV
+199 VVVTVAENGLVSDAV
-214 YAGYTIGSVVEE
+214 YGGYTIGSVVEE
-226 VTLSDAALDSYVRE
+226 VTLSDSALDSYVRE
-240 LLGKRAS
+240 LLGKSAS
-247 DTLMSDELWEIEE
+247 DTIMSDELWELEE
-260 LVLPEGVEDLS
+260 LTLPEGVQDIS
-271 DLTRFAGLTSLT
+271 DLTRFAGLKTLT

-291 FSVLPQLTTLKTLDL
+291 LSVLPQLTTLQTLDL
-306 SGSTLPTSTLEA
+306 SGTTLPTSTLDA
-318 IGTLPDL
+318 IGTLPEL
-325 ETLIL
+325 KKLVL
-330 ENCAVTS
+330 QGCAVTA
-337 INNLVGLSNLTYLDL
+337 INPLVGLSNLEYLDL
-352 TNNSVTD
+352 TNNSVSD
-359 LTAITALT
+359 LTAITALEH
-367 QLKDLYLTN
+367 LKDLYLTN

-388 LALERL
+388 LELERL

-416 YASNNDILD
+416 YASNNEISD

-434 LSVLDISSNQVKDV
+434 LSVLDISDNQVKDV
-448 SVLAG
+448 SVIAN
-453 LPELTYFLASDNQI
+453 LPELTYFLASHNQI
-467 EALPAFDAASC
+467 ESLPAFDTANC

-487 NKLTDLSPLKG
+487 NQLTDLSPLKG
-498 LPSLNYIFADYNQI
+498 LPALNYIFADYNQI

-526 LDLWDNP
+526 LNLFDNP
-533 VDEAQVKALQDIGR
+533 VNEAQVKALQEIGR
-547 IVNYNPQYKP
+547 IVNYTPGYVND
-557 EATAS
+557 AA

>member
-155 SEYIDVSVQASGG
+155 SEYIDVSVQATGG

-283 IQNATGLD
+283 IQNATGLI
-291 FSVLPQLTTLKTLDL
+291 FP
-306 SGSTLPTSTLEA
+306 
-318 IGTLPDL
+318 
-325 ETLIL
+325 
-330 ENCAVTS
+330 
-337 INNLVGLSNLTYLDL
+337 
-352 TNNSVTD
+352 
-359 LTAITALT
+359 
-367 QLKDLYLTN
+367 
-376 NPVKSITYLNSC
+376 SC
-388 LALERL
+388 R
-394 HIENCGVSRLSSL
+394 S
-407 AGNTSLQEL
+407 
-416 YASNNDILD
+416 
-425 ISVLSDCVS
+425 
-434 LSVLDISSNQVKDV
+434 
-448 SVLAG
+448 
-453 LPELTYFLASDNQI
+453 
-467 EALPAFDAASC
+467 
-478 KLVRINVNN
+478 
-487 NKLTDLSPLKG
+487 
-498 LPSLNYIFADYNQI
+498 
-512 SDISGLEDCPLLTQ
+512 
-526 LDLWDNP
+526 
-533 VDEAQVKALQDIGR
+533 
-547 IVNYNPQYKP
+547 
-557 EATAS
+557 

>member
-37 FAYWGDHFYDA
+37 FAHWGDYFYDA

-61 CRLDPQNANLPV
+61 CKLSPNNANLPV

-113 IAQDKILDAEQMLD
+113 IEQDKILDAEQMLD
-127 RITSS
+127 RITSA

-141 RPRAPVLSPESGYY
+141 RPNAPVLSPESGYY
-155 SEYIDVSVQASGG
+155 SEYIDVAVTATGG
-168 QAYLAV
+168 TAYLAV
-174 NLDFPSI
+174 NQDYPSI
-181 QTDAYEGPVTLA
+181 ETDAYEAPVTLE

-199 VAVTVAENGLVSDAV
+199 VVVTVAENGLVSDAV
-214 YAGYTIGSVVEE
+214 YGGYTIGSVVEE
-226 VTLSDAALDSYVRE
+226 VTLSDSALDSYVRE
-240 LLGKRAS
+240 LLGKSAS
-247 DTLMSDELWEIEE
+247 DTIMSDELWEIEE
-260 LVLPEGVEDLS
+260 LTLPEGVQDIS
-271 DLTRFAGLTSLT
+271 DLTRFAGLKTLT

-291 FSVLPQLTTLKTLDL
+291 LSVLPQLTTLQSLDL
-306 SGSTLPTSTLEA
+306 SGTTLPTSTLDA
-318 IGTLPDL
+318 IGTLPEL
-325 ETLIL
+325 KKLVL
-330 ENCAVTS
+330 QSCAVTA
-337 INNLVGLSNLTYLDL
+337 INPLVGLSNLEYLDL

-359 LTAITALT
+359 LTAITALEH
-367 QLKDLYLTN
+367 LKDLYLTN

-388 LALERL
+388 LDLERL

-416 YASNNDILD
+416 YASNNEISD

-434 LSVLDISSNQVKDV
+434 LSVLDISDNQVKDV
-448 SVLAG
+448 SVIAN
-453 LPELTYFLASDNQI
+453 LPELTYFLASHNQI
-467 EALPAFDAASC
+467 ESLPAFDTANC

-487 NKLTDLSPLKG
+487 NQLTDLSPLKG
-498 LPSLNYIFADYNQI
+498 LPALNYIFADYNQI

-526 LDLWDNP
+526 LNLFDNP
-533 VDEAQVKALQDIGR
+533 VNEAQVKALQEIGR
-547 IVNYNPQYKP
+547 IVNYTPGYVND
-557 EATAS
+557 AA

>member
-37 FAYWGDHFYDA
+37 FAHWGDYFYDA

-61 CRLDPQNANLPV
+61 CKLSPENANLPV

-113 IAQDKILDAEQMLD
+113 IEQDKILDAEQMLD
-127 RITSS
+127 RITSA

-141 RPRAPVLSPESGYY
+141 RPHAPVLSPESGYY
-155 SEYIDVSVQASGG
+155 SEYIDVSVSATGG
-168 QAYLAV
+168 TAYLAV
-174 NLDFPSI
+174 NQDYPSVE
-181 QTDAYEGPVTLA
+181 TDAYEAPVTLE

-199 VAVTVAENGLVSDAV
+199 VVVTVAENGLVSDAV
-214 YAGYTIGSVVEE
+214 YGGYTIGSVVEE
-226 VTLSDAALDSYVRE
+226 VKLSDSALDSYVRE
-240 LLGKRAS
+240 LLGKTAS
-247 DTLMSDELWEIEE
+247 DTIMSDELWELEE
-260 LVLPEGVEDLS
+260 LTLPEGVQDIS

-291 FSVLPQLTTLKTLDL
+291 LSVLPQLTTLQTLDL
-306 SGSTLPTSTLEA
+306 SGTTLPTSTLDA
-318 IGTLPDL
+318 IGTLPEL
-325 ETLIL
+325 KKLVL
-330 ENCAVTS
+330 QSCAVTA
-337 INNLVGLSNLTYLDL
+337 INPLVGLSNLEYLDL

-359 LTAITALT
+359 LTAITALEH
-367 QLKDLYLTN
+367 LKDLYLTN

-388 LALERL
+388 LELERL

-416 YASNNDILD
+416 YASNNEISD
-425 ISVLSDCVS
+425 ISVLADCMS
-434 LSVLDISSNQVKDV
+434 LSVLDISDNQVKDV
-448 SVLAG
+448 SVIAN
-453 LPELTYFLASDNQI
+453 LPELTYFLASHNQI
-467 EALPAFDAASC
+467 ESLPAFDTANC

-487 NKLTDLSPLKG
+487 NQLTDLSPLKG
-498 LPSLNYIFADYNQI
+498 LPALNYIFADYNQI

-526 LDLWDNP
+526 LNLFDNP
-533 VDEAQVKALQDIGR
+533 VNEEQVKALQEIGR
-547 IVNYNPQYKP
+547 IVNYTPGYVND
-557 EATAS
+557 AA

>member
-9 LIVLLVVAIIGA
+9 LIVLLVVAIIGG

-37 FAYWGDHFYDA
+37 FAHWGDYFYDA

-55 SLYETA
+55 ALYETA
-61 CRLDPQNANLPV
+61 CKLAPENANLPV

-113 IAQDKILDAEQMLD
+113 IEQDKILDAEQMLD

-141 RPRAPVLSPESGYY
+141 RPRPPVLSPESGYY
-155 SEYIDVSVQASGG
+155 SEYIDVSVSATGG
-168 QAYLAV
+168 TAYLAV
-174 NLDFPSI
+174 NQDYPSI
-181 QTDAYEGPVTLA
+181 ETDAYEAPVTLA

-199 VAVTVAENGLVSDAV
+199 VVVTVAENGLVSDAV
-214 YAGYTIGSVVEE
+214 YGGYTIGSVVEE
-226 VTLSDAALDSYVRE
+226 VKLADSALDSYVRE
-240 LLGKRAS
+240 LLGKSAS

-260 LVLPEGVEDLS
+260 LTLPEGVQDIS
-271 DLTRFAGLTSLT
+271 DLTRFAGLQTLT

-291 FSVLPQLTTLKTLDL
+291 LSVLPQLTTLQTLDL
-306 SGSTLPTSTLEA
+306 SGTTLPTSILEA
-318 IGTLPDL
+318 IGTLPELKKLVL
-325 ETLIL
+325 ES
-330 ENCAVTS
+330 CAVTA
-337 INNLVGLSNLTYLDL
+337 INPLVGLSNLEYLDL
-352 TNNSVTD
+352 TNNSVAD
-359 LTAITALT
+359 LTAITALEH
-367 QLKDLYLTN
+367 LKDLYLTN

-388 LALERL
+388 LELERL

-416 YASNNDILD
+416 YASNNEISD

-434 LSVLDISSNQVKDV
+434 LSVLDISDNQVKDV
-448 SVLAG
+448 SVIAS
-453 LPELTYFLASDNQI
+453 LPELTYFLASHNLI
-467 EALPAFDAASC
+467 EALPAFDTENC

-487 NKLTDLSPLKG
+487 NQLTDLSPLKG

-526 LDLWDNP
+526 LNLFDNP
-533 VDEAQVKALQDIGR
+533 VNEEQVKALQEIGR
-547 IVNYNPQYKP
+547 IVNYTPGYVKD
-557 EATAS
+557 AA

>member
-37 FAYWGDHFYDA
+37 FAHWGDYFYDA

-61 CRLDPQNANLPV
+61 CKLSPENANLPV

-113 IAQDKILDAEQMLD
+113 IEQDKILDAEQMLD
-127 RITSS
+127 RITSA

-141 RPRAPVLSPESGYY
+141 RPNVPVLSPESGYY
-155 SEYIDVSVQASGG
+155 SEYIDVAVTATGG
-168 QAYLAV
+168 TAYLAV
-174 NLDFPSI
+174 NQDYPSI
-181 QTDAYEGPVTLA
+181 ETDAYEAPVTLE

-199 VAVTVAENGLVSDAV
+199 VVVTVAENGLVSDAV
-214 YAGYTIGSVVEE
+214 YGGYTIGSVVEE
-226 VTLSDAALDSYVRE
+226 VTLSDSALDSYVRE
-240 LLGKRAS
+240 LLGKSAS
-247 DTLMSDELWEIEE
+247 DTIMSDELWELEE
-260 LVLPEGVEDLS
+260 LTLPESVQDIS
-271 DLTRFAGLTSLT
+271 DLTRFAGLKTLT

-291 FSVLPQLTTLKTLDL
+291 LSVLPQLTTLQTLDL
-306 SGSTLPTSTLEA
+306 SGTTLPTSTLDA
-318 IGTLPDL
+318 IGTLPEL
-325 ETLIL
+325 KKLVL
-330 ENCAVTS
+330 QSCAVTA
-337 INNLVGLSNLTYLDL
+337 INPLVGLSNLEYLDL
-352 TNNSVTD
+352 TNNSVSD
-359 LTAITALT
+359 LTAITALEH
-367 QLKDLYLTN
+367 LKDLYLTN

-388 LALERL
+388 LELERL

-416 YASNNDILD
+416 YASNNEISD

-434 LSVLDISSNQVKDV
+434 LSVLDISDNQVKDV
-448 SVLAG
+448 SVIAN
-453 LPELTYFLASDNQI
+453 LPELTYFLASHNQI
-467 EALPAFDAASC
+467 ESLPAFDTATC

-487 NKLTDLSPLKG
+487 NQLTDLSPLKG
-498 LPSLNYIFADYNQI
+498 LPALNYIFADYNQI

-526 LDLWDNP
+526 LNLFDNP
-533 VDEAQVKALQDIGR
+533 VNEAQVKALQEIGR
-547 IVNYNPQYKP
+547 IVNYTPGYVND
-557 EATAS
+557 AA

>member
-37 FAYWGDHFYDA
+37 FAHWGDYFYDA

-61 CRLDPQNANLPV
+61 CKLSPNNANLPV

-113 IAQDKILDAEQMLD
+113 IEQDKILDAEQMLD
-127 RITSS
+127 RITSA
-132 DVKAQIDAL
+132 DVKAQIDAI
-141 RPRAPVLSPESGYY
+141 RPNVPVLSPESGYY
-155 SEYIDVSVQASGG
+155 SEYIDVAVTATGG
-168 QAYLAV
+168 TAYLAV
-174 NLDFPSI
+174 NQDYPSI
-181 QTDAYEGPVTLA
+181 ETDAYEAPVTLE

-199 VAVTVAENGLVSDAV
+199 VVVTVAENGLVSDAV
-214 YAGYTIGSVVEE
+214 YGGYTIGSVVEE
-226 VTLSDAALDSYVRE
+226 VTLSDSALDSYVRE
-240 LLGKRAS
+240 LLGKSAS
-247 DTLMSDELWEIEE
+247 DTIMSDELWELEE
-260 LVLPEGVEDLS
+260 LTLPESVQDIS
-271 DLTRFAGLTSLT
+271 DLTRFAGLKTLT

-291 FSVLPQLTTLKTLDL
+291 LSVLPQLTTLQSLDL
-306 SGSTLPTSTLEA
+306 SGTTLPTSTLDA
-318 IGTLPDL
+318 IGTLPEL
-325 ETLIL
+325 KKLVL
-330 ENCAVTS
+330 QGCAVTA
-337 INNLVGLSNLTYLDL
+337 INPLVGLSNLEYLDL
-352 TNNSVTD
+352 TNNSVSD
-359 LTAITALT
+359 LTAITALEH
-367 QLKDLYLTN
+367 LKDLYLTN

-388 LALERL
+388 LELERL

-416 YASNNDILD
+416 YASNNEISD

-434 LSVLDISSNQVKDV
+434 LSVLDISDNQVKDV
-448 SVLAG
+448 SVIAN
-453 LPELTYFLASDNQI
+453 LPELTYFLASHNQI
-467 EALPAFDAASC
+467 ESLPAFDTANC
-478 KLVRINVNN
+478 KFVRINVNN
-487 NKLTDLSPLKG
+487 NQLTDLSPLKG
-498 LPSLNYIFADYNQI
+498 LPALNYIFADYNQI

-526 LDLWDNP
+526 LNLFDNP
-533 VDEAQVKALQDIGR
+533 VNEEQVKALQEIGR
-547 IVNYNPQYKP
+547 IVNYTPGYVND
-557 EATAS
+557 AA

>member
-37 FAYWGDHFYDA
+37 FAHWGDYFYDA

-61 CRLDPQNANLPV
+61 CKLSPNNANLPV

-113 IAQDKILDAEQMLD
+113 IEQDKILDAEQMLD
-127 RITSS
+127 RITSA

-141 RPRAPVLSPESGYY
+141 RPNAPVLSPESGYY
-155 SEYIDVSVQASGG
+155 SEYIDVAVTATGG
-168 QAYLAV
+168 TAYLAV
-174 NLDFPSI
+174 NQDYPSI
-181 QTDAYEGPVTLA
+181 ETDAYEAPVTLE

-199 VAVTVAENGLVSDAV
+199 VVVTVAENGLVSDAV
-214 YAGYTIGSVVEE
+214 YGGYTIGSVVEE
-226 VTLSDAALDSYVRE
+226 VKLSDSALDSYVRE
-240 LLGKRAS
+240 LLGKSAS
-247 DTLMSDELWEIEE
+247 DTIMSDELWEIEE
-260 LVLPEGVEDLS
+260 LTLPEGVQDIS
-271 DLTRFAGLTSLT
+271 DLTRFAGLKTLT

-291 FSVLPQLTTLKTLDL
+291 LSVLPQLTTLQTLDL
-306 SGSTLPTSTLEA
+306 SGTTLPTSTLDA
-318 IGTLPDL
+318 IGTLPEL
-325 ETLIL
+325 KKLVL
-330 ENCAVTS
+330 QSCAVTA
-337 INNLVGLSNLTYLDL
+337 INPLVGLSNLEYLDL
-352 TNNSVTD
+352 TNNSVSD
-359 LTAITALT
+359 LTAITALEH
-367 QLKDLYLTN
+367 LKDLYLTN

-388 LALERL
+388 LELERL

-416 YASNNDILD
+416 YASNNEISD

-434 LSVLDISSNQVKDV
+434 LSVLDISDNQVKDV
-448 SVLAG
+448 SVIAN
-453 LPELTYFLASDNQI
+453 LPELTYFLASHNQI
-467 EALPAFDAASC
+467 ESLPAFDTATC

-487 NKLTDLSPLKG
+487 NQLTDLSPLKG
-498 LPSLNYIFADYNQI
+498 LPALNYIFADYNQI

-526 LDLWDNP
+526 LNLFDNP
-533 VDEAQVKALQDIGR
+533 VNEAQVKALQEIGR
-547 IVNYNPQYKP
+547 IVNYTPGYVND
-557 EATAS
+557 AA

>member
-37 FAYWGDHFYDA
+37 FAHWGDYFYDA

-61 CRLDPQNANLPV
+61 CKLSPENANLPL
-73 RLAQAYINS
+73 RLAQAYIHS

-113 IAQDKILDAEQMLD
+113 IEQDKILDAEQMLD
-127 RITSS
+127 RITSA

-141 RPRAPVLSPESGYY
+141 RPNAPVLSPESGYY
-155 SEYIDVSVQASGG
+155 SEYIDVAVTATGG
-168 QAYLAV
+168 TAYLAV
-174 NLDFPSI
+174 NQDYPSI
-181 QTDAYEGPVTLA
+181 ETDAYEAPVTLE

-199 VAVTVAENGLVSDAV
+199 VVVTVAENGLVSDAV
-214 YAGYTIGSVVEE
+214 YGGYTIGSVVEE
-226 VTLSDAALDSYVRE
+226 VKLSDSALDSYVRE
-240 LLGKRAS
+240 LLGKSAS
-247 DTLMSDELWEIEE
+247 DTIMSDELWEIEE
-260 LVLPEGVEDLS
+260 LTLPEGVQDIS
-271 DLTRFAGLTSLT
+271 DLTRFAGLKTLS

-291 FSVLPQLTTLKTLDL
+291 LSVLPQLTTLQTLDL
-306 SGSTLPTSTLEA
+306 SGTTLPTSTLDA
-318 IGTLPDL
+318 IGTLPEL
-325 ETLIL
+325 KKLVL
-330 ENCAVTS
+330 QSCAVTA
-337 INNLVGLSNLTYLDL
+337 INPLVGLSNLEYLDL

-359 LTAITALT
+359 LTAITALEH
-367 QLKDLYLTN
+367 LKDLYLTN

-388 LALERL
+388 LELERL

-416 YASNNDILD
+416 YASNNEISD

-434 LSVLDISSNQVKDV
+434 LSVLDISDNQVKDV
-448 SVLAG
+448 SVIAN
-453 LPELTYFLASDNQI
+453 LPELTYFLASHNQI
-467 EALPAFDAASC
+467 ESLPAFDTATC

-487 NKLTDLSPLKG
+487 NQLTDLSPLKG
-498 LPSLNYIFADYNQI
+498 LPALNYIFADYNQI

-526 LDLWDNP
+526 LNLFDNP
-533 VDEAQVKALQDIGR
+533 VNEAQVKALQEIGR
-547 IVNYNPQYKP
+547 IVNYTPGYVND
-557 EATAS
+557 AA

>member
-37 FAYWGDHFYDA
+37 FAHWGDYFYDA

-61 CRLDPQNANLPV
+61 CKLSPNNANLPV

-113 IAQDKILDAEQMLD
+113 IEQDKILDAEQMLD
-127 RITSS
+127 RITSA

-141 RPRAPVLSPESGYY
+141 RPNAPVLSPESGYY
-155 SEYIDVSVQASGG
+155 SEYIDVAVTATGG
-168 QAYLAV
+168 TAYLAV
-174 NLDFPSI
+174 NQDYPSI
-181 QTDAYEGPVTLA
+181 ETDAYEAPVTLE

-199 VAVTVAENGLVSDAV
+199 VVVTVAENGLVSDAV
-214 YAGYTIGSVVEE
+214 YGGYTIGSVVEE
-226 VTLSDAALDSYVRE
+226 VTLSDSALDSYVRE
-240 LLGKRAS
+240 LLGKSAS
-247 DTLMSDELWEIEE
+247 DTIMSDELWELEE
-260 LVLPEGVEDLS
+260 LTLPESVQDIS
-271 DLTRFAGLTSLT
+271 DLTRFAGLKTLT

-291 FSVLPQLTTLKTLDL
+291 LSVLPQLTTLQTLDL
-306 SGSTLPTSTLEA
+306 SGTTLPTSTLDA
-318 IGTLPDL
+318 IGTLPEL
-325 ETLIL
+325 KKLVL
-330 ENCAVTS
+330 QGCAVTA
-337 INNLVGLSNLTYLDL
+337 INPLVGLSNLEYLDL
-352 TNNSVTD
+352 TNNSVSD
-359 LTAITALT
+359 LTAITALEH
-367 QLKDLYLTN
+367 LKDLYLTN

-388 LALERL
+388 LELERL

-416 YASNNDILD
+416 YASNNEISD

-434 LSVLDISSNQVKDV
+434 LSVLDISDNQVKDV
-448 SVLAG
+448 SVIAN
-453 LPELTYFLASDNQI
+453 LPELTYFLASHNQI
-467 EALPAFDAASC
+467 ESLPTFDTATC

-487 NKLTDLSPLKG
+487 NQLTDLSPLKG
-498 LPSLNYIFADYNQI
+498 LPALNYIFADYNQI

-526 LDLWDNP
+526 LNLFDNP
-533 VDEAQVKALQDIGR
+533 VNEAQVKALQEIGR
-547 IVNYNPQYKP
+547 IVNYTPGYVNN
-557 EATAS
+557 AA

>member
-37 FAYWGDHFYDA
+37 FANWGDYFYDA

-61 CRLDPQNANLPV
+61 CKLSPENANLPV

-113 IAQDKILDAEQMLD
+113 IEQDKILDAEQMLD
-127 RITSS
+127 RITSA

-141 RPRAPVLSPESGYY
+141 RPHAPVLSPESGYY
-155 SEYIDVSVQASGG
+155 SEYIDVSVSATGG
-168 QAYLAV
+168 TAYLAV
-174 NLDFPSI
+174 NQDYPSI
-181 QTDAYEGPVTLA
+181 KTDAYEVPVTLE

-199 VAVTVAENGLVSDAV
+199 VVVTVAENGLVSDAV
-214 YAGYTIGSVVEE
+214 YGGYTIGSVVEE
-226 VTLSDAALDSYVRE
+226 VKLSDSALDSYVRE
-240 LLGKRAS
+240 LLGKSAS
-247 DTLMSDELWEIEE
+247 DTIMSDELWEIEE
-260 LVLPEGVEDLS
+260 LTLPEGVQDIS
-271 DLTRFAGLTSLT
+271 DLTRFAGLKTLT

-291 FSVLPQLTTLKTLDL
+291 LSVLPQLTTIQSLDL
-306 SGSTLPTSTLEA
+306 SGTTLPTSTLDA
-318 IGTLPDL
+318 IGTLPEL
-325 ETLIL
+325 KKLVL
-330 ENCAVTS
+330 QGCAVTA
-337 INNLVGLSNLTYLDL
+337 INPLVGLSNLEYLDL

-359 LTAITALT
+359 LTAITALEH
-367 QLKDLYLTN
+367 LKDLYLTN

-388 LALERL
+388 LELERL

-416 YASNNDILD
+416 YASNNEISD

-434 LSVLDISSNQVKDV
+434 LSVLDISDNQVKDV
-448 SVLAG
+448 SVIAN
-453 LPELTYFLASDNQI
+453 LPELTYFLASHNQI
-467 EALPAFDAASC
+467 ESLPAFDTATC

-487 NKLTDLSPLKG
+487 NQLTDLSPLKG
-498 LPSLNYIFADYNQI
+498 LPALNYIFADYNQI

-526 LDLWDNP
+526 LNLFDNP
-533 VDEAQVKALQDIGR
+533 VNEEQVKALQEIGR
-547 IVNYNPQYKP
+547 IVNYTPGYVND
-557 EATAS
+557 AA

>member
-37 FAYWGDHFYDA
+37 FAHWGDYFYDA

-61 CRLDPQNANLPV
+61 CKLSPENANLPV

-113 IAQDKILDAEQMLD
+113 IEQDKILDAEQMLD
-127 RITSS
+127 RITSA

-141 RPRAPVLSPESGYY
+141 RPNAPVLSPESGYY
-155 SEYIDVSVQASGG
+155 SEYIDVSVTATGG
-168 QAYLAV
+168 TAYLAV
-174 NLDFPSI
+174 NQDYPSI
-181 QTDAYEGPVTLA
+181 ETDAYEAPVTLE

-199 VAVTVAENGLVSDAV
+199 VVVTVAENGLVSDAV
-214 YAGYTIGSVVEE
+214 YGGYTIGSVVEE
-226 VTLSDAALDSYVRE
+226 VKLSDSALDSYVRE
-240 LLGKRAS
+240 LLGKSAS
-247 DTLMSDELWEIEE
+247 DTIMSDELWELEE
-260 LVLPEGVEDLS
+260 LTLPEGVQDIS
-271 DLTRFAGLTSLT
+271 DLTRFAGLKTLT

-291 FSVLPQLTTLKTLDL
+291 LSVLPQLTTLQTLDL
-306 SGSTLPTSTLEA
+306 SGTTLPTSTLDA
-318 IGTLPDL
+318 IGTLPEL
-325 ETLIL
+325 KKLVL
-330 ENCAVTS
+330 QSCAVTA
-337 INNLVGLSNLTYLDL
+337 INPLVGLSNLEYLDL
-352 TNNSVTD
+352 TNNSVSD
-359 LTAITALT
+359 LTAITALEH
-367 QLKDLYLTN
+367 LKDLYLTN

-388 LALERL
+388 LELERL

-416 YASNNDILD
+416 YASNNEISD

-434 LSVLDISSNQVKDV
+434 LSVLDISDNQVKDI
-448 SVLAG
+448 SVIAN
-453 LPELTYFLASDNQI
+453 LPELTYFLASHNQI
-467 EALPAFDAASC
+467 ESLPAFDTANC

-487 NKLTDLSPLKG
+487 NQLTDLSPLKG
-498 LPSLNYIFADYNQI
+498 LPALNYIFADYNQI

-526 LDLWDNP
+526 LNLFDNP
-533 VDEAQVKALQDIGR
+533 VNEEQVKALQEIGR
-547 IVNYNPQYKP
+547 IVNYTPGYVND
-557 EATAS
+557 AA

>member
-37 FAYWGDHFYDA
+37 FAHWGDYFYDA

-61 CRLDPQNANLPV
+61 CKLSPDNANLPV

-113 IAQDKILDAEQMLD
+113 IEQDKILDAEQMLD
-127 RITSS
+127 RITSA

-141 RPRAPVLSPESGYY
+141 RPNVPVLSPESGYY
-155 SEYIDVSVQASGG
+155 SEYIDVAVTATGG
-168 QAYLAV
+168 TAYLAV
-174 NLDFPSI
+174 NQDYPSI
-181 QTDAYEGPVTLA
+181 ETDAYEAPVTLE

-199 VAVTVAENGLVSDAV
+199 VVVTVAENGLVSDAV
-214 YAGYTIGSVVEE
+214 YGGYTIGSVVEE
-226 VTLSDAALDSYVRE
+226 VTLSDSALDSYVRE
-240 LLGKRAS
+240 LLGKSAS
-247 DTLMSDELWEIEE
+247 DTIMSDELWELEE
-260 LVLPEGVEDLS
+260 LTLPEGVQDIS
-271 DLTRFAGLTSLT
+271 DLTRFAGLKTLT

-291 FSVLPQLTTLKTLDL
+291 LSVLPQLTTLQSLDL
-306 SGSTLPTSTLEA
+306 SGTTLPTSTLDA
-318 IGTLPDL
+318 IGTLPEL
-325 ETLIL
+325 KKLVL
-330 ENCAVTS
+330 QSCAVTA
-337 INNLVGLSNLTYLDL
+337 INPLVGLSNLEYLDL

-359 LTAITALT
+359 LTAITALEH
-367 QLKDLYLTN
+367 LKDLYLTN

-388 LALERL
+388 LELERL

-416 YASNNDILD
+416 YASNNEISD

-434 LSVLDISSNQVKDV
+434 LSVLDISDNQVKDV
-448 SVLAG
+448 SVIAN
-453 LPELTYFLASDNQI
+453 LPELTYFLASHNQI
-467 EALPAFDAASC
+467 ESLPAFDTANC

-487 NKLTDLSPLKG
+487 NQLTDLSPLKG
-498 LPSLNYIFADYNQI
+498 LPALNYIFADYNQI

-526 LDLWDNP
+526 LNLFDNP
-533 VDEAQVKALQDIGR
+533 VNEAQVKALQEIGR
-547 IVNYNPQYKP
+547 IVNYTPGYVND
-557 EATAS
+557 AA

>member
-37 FAYWGDHFYDA
+37 FAHWGDYFYDA

-61 CRLDPQNANLPV
+61 CKLSPENANLPV

-113 IAQDKILDAEQMLD
+113 IEQDKILDAEQMLD
-127 RITSS
+127 RITSA

-141 RPRAPVLSPESGYY
+141 RPNAPVLSPESGYY
-155 SEYIDVSVQASGG
+155 SEYIDVAVTATGG
-168 QAYLAV
+168 TAYLAV
-174 NLDFPSI
+174 NQDYPSI
-181 QTDAYEGPVTLA
+181 ETDAYEAPVTLE

-199 VAVTVAENGLVSDAV
+199 VVVTVAENGLVSDAV
-214 YAGYTIGSVVEE
+214 YGGYTIGSVVEE
-226 VTLSDAALDSYVRE
+226 VKLSDSALDSYVRE
-240 LLGKRAS
+240 LLGKSAA
-247 DTLMSDELWEIEE
+247 DTIMSDELWELEE
-260 LVLPEGVEDLS
+260 LTLPESVQDIS
-271 DLTRFAGLTSLT
+271 DLTRFAGLKTLT

-291 FSVLPQLTTLKTLDL
+291 LSVLPQLTTLQSLDL
-306 SGSTLPTSTLEA
+306 SGTTLPTSTLDA
-318 IGTLPDL
+318 IGTLPEL
-325 ETLIL
+325 KKLVL
-330 ENCAVTS
+330 QSCAVTA
-337 INNLVGLSNLTYLDL
+337 INPLVGLSNLEYLDL

-359 LTAITALT
+359 LTAITALEH
-367 QLKDLYLTN
+367 LKDLYLTN

-388 LALERL
+388 LELERL

-416 YASNNDILD
+416 YASNNEISD

-434 LSVLDISSNQVKDV
+434 LSVLDISDNQVKDV
-448 SVLAG
+448 SVIAN
-453 LPELTYFLASDNQI
+453 LPELTYFLASHNQI
-467 EALPAFDAASC
+467 ESLPAFDTANC

-487 NKLTDLSPLKG
+487 NQLTDLSPLKG
-498 LPSLNYIFADYNQI
+498 LPALNYIFADYNQI

-526 LDLWDNP
+526 LNLFDNP
-533 VDEAQVKALQDIGR
+533 VNEEQVKALQEIGR
-547 IVNYNPQYKP
+547 IVNYTPGYVND
-557 EATAS
+557 AA